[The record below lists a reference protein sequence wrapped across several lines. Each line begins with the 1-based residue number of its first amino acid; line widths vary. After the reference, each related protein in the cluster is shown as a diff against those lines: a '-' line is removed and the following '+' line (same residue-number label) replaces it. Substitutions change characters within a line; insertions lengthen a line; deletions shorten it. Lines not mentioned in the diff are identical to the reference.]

1 MSLKPYMVY
10 PYKGTG
16 TKALF
21 RRGLQSM
28 KTQEIKRPEAKKSEQ
43 AEAREFYTVAQ
54 LADVLQLNGMTIYRM
69 VKTGDLPCYM
79 LGRIMRFRR
88 DDIEAFLEQHRV
100 PPRKRR
106 M

>member
-1 MSLKPYMVY
+1 
-10 PYKGTG
+10 
-16 TKALF
+16 
-21 RRGLQSM
+21 M
-28 KTQEIKRPEAKKSEQ
+28 KTQEIKRPEAKKSDH

-100 PPRKRR
+100 PSRKRR

>member
-1 MSLKPYMVY
+1 
-10 PYKGTG
+10 
-16 TKALF
+16 
-21 RRGLQSM
+21 
-28 KTQEIKRPEAKKSEQ
+28 
-43 AEAREFYTVAQ
+43 
-54 LADVLQLNGMTIYRM
+54 MTIYRM